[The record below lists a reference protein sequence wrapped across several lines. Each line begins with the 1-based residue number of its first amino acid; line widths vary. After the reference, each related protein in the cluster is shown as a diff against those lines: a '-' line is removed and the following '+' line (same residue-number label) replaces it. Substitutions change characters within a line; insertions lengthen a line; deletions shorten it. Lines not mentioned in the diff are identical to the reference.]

1 MLTIKIFQCN
11 ALQENCYVVSD
22 ETRACVIIDCGAR
35 TADEYRVISDY
46 IRQQQLRPQHLIAT
60 HGHVDHNYGNG
71 YVYAEFG
78 LTPEVHERDLPL
90 MATLHEQSAQFIGL
104 DVLAPVPPVQTRLK
118 EGDRVDF
125 GIHQLTVIETP
136 GHTPG
141 GIVLYDAAEHVA
153 FSGDTLFRSSIG
165 RTDLPGGSMFEMMQ
179 SLRMICQLPDETK
192 VFPGHGAATTIGEEL
207 MHNPYLDR

>member
-35 TADEYRVISDY
+35 TVDEYRVISDY

-78 LTPEVHERDLPL
+78 LTPEVHERDLP
-90 MATLHEQSAQFIGL
+90 
-104 DVLAPVPPVQTRLK
+104 
-118 EGDRVDF
+118 
-125 GIHQLTVIETP
+125 
-136 GHTPG
+136 
-141 GIVLYDAAEHVA
+141 
-153 FSGDTLFRSSIG
+153 
-165 RTDLPGGSMFEMMQ
+165 
-179 SLRMICQLPDETK
+179 
-192 VFPGHGAATTIGEEL
+192 
-207 MHNPYLDR
+207 

>member
-11 ALQENCYVVSD
+11 PLQENCYVVSD

-35 TADEYRVISDY
+35 TVDEYR
-46 IRQQQLRPQHLIAT
+46 
-60 HGHVDHNYGNG
+60 VDHNYGNG

-90 MATLHEQSAQFIGL
+90 METLHEQSAQFIGL

-118 EGDRVDF
+118 EGDKIDF
-125 GIHQLTVIETP
+125 GTHQLTVIETP

-165 RTDLPGGSMFEMMQ
+165 RTDLPGSSMFEMMQ
-179 SLRMICQLPDETK
+179 SLRLICQLPDETK